1 MIDFLHGVLVSK
13 TPAAVTIRMA
23 GVGFRVLIPLSTYEA
38 LPKEGAEARLLAH
51 LHVRENELT
60 LYGFATE
67 LEREFFR
74 MLLGVSH
81 VGPMVALRVLSAC
94 PAAQFKRHVLEED
107 ADALKAMIKG
117 IGAKT
122 ARRLILELQ
131 GPVEELAVA
140 PSEGPAGEGARDAVQ
155 ALIALGESRAAA
167 EQAVKAAVVKLG
179 PDADG
184 QKLLAEAL
192 SG

>member
-1 MIDFLHGVLVSK
+1 MIDFLHGLLVSK

-81 VGPMVALRVLSAC
+81 VG
-94 PAAQFKRHVLEED
+94 
-107 ADALKAMIKG
+107 
-117 IGAKT
+117 
-122 ARRLILELQ
+122 
-131 GPVEELAVA
+131 
-140 PSEGPAGEGARDAVQ
+140 
-155 ALIALGESRAAA
+155 
-167 EQAVKAAVVKLG
+167 
-179 PDADG
+179 
-184 QKLLAEAL
+184 
-192 SG
+192 